1 MSAIKSKNMWLT
13 TKDNPFNFW
22 LQNEDWLWWD
32 LLMGYN
38 TNARIMRKA
47 PTSDENL
54 TEFENDELIN
64 VAINEILDE
73 DKGENYV
80 LTFEDGTTVADV

>member
-1 MSAIKSKNMWLT
+1 MWLT

-22 LQNEDWLWWD
+22 TQNEDWLWWD

-38 TNARIMRKA
+38 TNAKIMRLA

-54 TEFENDELIN
+54 TEYENDELIN
-64 VAINEILDE
+64 AAINDILDF
-73 DKGENYV
+73 DNDENYV
-80 LTFEDGTTVADV
+80 LTFEEETNTN

>member
-1 MSAIKSKNMWLT
+1 MATNKKKNMWLT
-13 TKDNPFNFW
+13 TKDNPFDFW
-22 LQNEDWLWWD
+22 TQNEDWLWFD

-38 TNARIMRKA
+38 TNSKIMRKA

-64 VAINEILDE
+64 AAINEILDE
-73 DKGENYV
+73 DKTDMFV
-80 LTFEDGTTVADV
+80 LTFEEPANA

>member
-1 MSAIKSKNMWLT
+1 MWLT

-22 LQNEDWLWWD
+22 TQNEDWLWWD

-38 TNARIMRKA
+38 TNAKIMRLA

-54 TEFENDELIN
+54 TEYENDELIN
-64 VAINEILDE
+64 AAINDILDF
-73 DKGENYV
+73 DNDENYV
-80 LTFEDGTTVADV
+80 LTFEDEAIAKDRKSVV